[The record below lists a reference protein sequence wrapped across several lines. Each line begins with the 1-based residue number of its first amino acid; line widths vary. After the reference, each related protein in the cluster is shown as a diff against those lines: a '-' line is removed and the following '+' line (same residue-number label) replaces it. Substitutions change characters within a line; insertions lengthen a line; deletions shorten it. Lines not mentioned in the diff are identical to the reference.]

1 MTTIYDFI
9 ADPFKAVRAGYRPT
23 YMTCVSAVSH
33 RWFDS
38 ARVMF
43 EEYGKFRK
51 ILDMTLR
58 SILKQML
65 FCFCVTLG
73 VLTFP
78 IGIWF
83 WGWIQYLNVQH
94 AIRADE
100 RIDALH
106 R

>member
-23 YMTCVSAVSH
+23 YMTCVSAVANRGSDFVKH
-33 RWFDS
+33 TIREVF
-38 ARVMF
+38 
-43 EEYGKFRK
+43 KFRNV
-51 ILDMTLR
+51 LR
-58 SILKQML
+58 WTITELFVNLLLICMSILS
-65 FCFCVTLG
+65 V
-73 VLTFP
+73 VTFP